1 MGASASVSRSA
12 SVESM
17 SGAKEREGI
26 ITVRRERARG
36 REGRRE
42 RGTRDAIPIRSVGA
56 RASCGHSRG
65 AVAIARAVRAAD
77 ERERRTNP
85 ARASVSTQVST
96 SARAGDAETRAEAD
110 HRAELEAIDA
120 IPEVRAMRTLDRAP
134 RRADRAIPRASLARL
149 D

>member
-42 RGTRDAIPIRSVGA
+42 RGTRDAIPMRSVGA

-77 ERERRTNP
+77 ERERRINP

-134 RRADRAIPRASLARL
+134 RRADRAIPRASLARP